1 MVDLYKLKAGN
12 FEFIKFPTISYDV
25 IMKRIET
32 LNYNVTLKDNEVI
45 KETGTNNAGKKNNS
59 LALASFILGLV
70 CFIIA
75 GIPLGTAAVITGII
89 SLTKFNPETEKNK
102 WMAIVGIILGITGA
116 VIAAVLVPQVL
127 KNLNLQ

>member
-1 MVDLYKLKAGN
+1 MEEN
-12 FEFIKFPTISYDV
+12 
-25 IMKRIET
+25 
-32 LNYNVTLKDNEVI
+32 NNEVI

-102 WMAIVGIILGITGA
+102 GMAIVGIILGITGA